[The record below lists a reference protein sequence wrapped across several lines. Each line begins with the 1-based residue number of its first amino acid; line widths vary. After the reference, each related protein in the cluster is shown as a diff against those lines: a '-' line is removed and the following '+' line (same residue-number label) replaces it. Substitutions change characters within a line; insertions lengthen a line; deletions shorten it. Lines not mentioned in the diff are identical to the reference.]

1 MIVVS
6 TQRKSTMEDEGGCE
20 RWVVVVGA
28 FFTQFIIC
36 GITYSVGLFHVIFK
50 DMFYESH
57 FDTSWIGSI
66 LLYITALSS
75 ECFRHGWPFGDG
87 LEMDLGQS

>member
-1 MIVVS
+1 MIVV
-6 TQRKSTMEDEGGCE
+6 TVKQKLTMQEEEGCE
-20 RWVVVVGA
+20 RWLVVIAA

-36 GITYSVGLFHVIFK
+36 GVTYSLGIFHVVFK
-50 DMFYESH
+50 DVFYESH

-75 ECFRHGWPFGDG
+75 MFIFMFIHIYF
-87 LEMDLGQS
+87 